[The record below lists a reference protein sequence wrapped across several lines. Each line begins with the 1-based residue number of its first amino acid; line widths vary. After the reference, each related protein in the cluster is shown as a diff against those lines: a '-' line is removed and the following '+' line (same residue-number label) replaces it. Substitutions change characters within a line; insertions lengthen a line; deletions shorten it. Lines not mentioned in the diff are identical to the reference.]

1 MGNQFFLKLFTR
13 CIPSGMKDTGIT
25 VAIPP
30 WAYQVV
36 ESESELLVRTFISL
50 SFASLIAVERPAIPL
65 PIIMQSQYLWI
76 FRKDE
81 GFIKYLF
88 NMVYFIAIILS
99 IAALAFS
106 MISGGHFTSYTSS
119 SSDQSI
125 FSRFI
130 SFIFGHMALLDAG

>member
-1 MGNQFFLKLFTR
+1 MAA
-13 CIPSGMKDTGIT
+13 
-25 VAIPP
+25 AIPP

-65 PIIMQSQYLWI
+65 PIMMQSQYLWI
-76 FRKDE
+76 LREDE

-88 NMVYFIAIILS
+88 NMIYFMAIILS

-106 MISGGHFTSYTSS
+106 MISVGTFISYTSS

-130 SFIFGHMALLDAG
+130 SFILGHIALPEAG